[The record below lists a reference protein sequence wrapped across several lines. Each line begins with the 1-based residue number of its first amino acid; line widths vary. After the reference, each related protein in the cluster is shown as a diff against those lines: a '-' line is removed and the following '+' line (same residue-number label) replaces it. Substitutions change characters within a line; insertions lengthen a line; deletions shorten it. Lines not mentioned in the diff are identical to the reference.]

1 VKPRT
6 SIIVAA
12 VAAVTA
18 SIVLGVGTGQ
28 PPVAGSEHP
37 QPALH
42 EDTIL
47 QASRWA
53 VAGQSLAASTPL
65 PGPWCGDFRAS
76 DNLTNEVAQGGP
88 KFHMVIAVPADVA
101 ANPNHQLTGQRALA
115 DDAFE
120 TIKTLE
126 AYYSQRLGVGNI
138 GESAKG
144 WTLRFDYGT
153 NCAAQFP
160 DISFYTLP
168 RTRAQYGND
177 PFLAIEADL
186 DASNLYERS
195 NKRYVVHYVGQ
206 HPTACGQSRIYASTD
221 ATGGAKYSIAYN
233 YDQEYVQID
242 GVPFDGG
249 GTEASFSP
257 CGWEVD
263 AHEMGHSLG
272 AATGG
277 PSNLDGAHTWDC
289 QNDVM
294 SYGGATCGDGV
305 LYFDWH
311 ENNYFGHTGTW
322 NDTDQSAY
330 WCKPTC

>member
-1 VKPRT
+1 MRPRT
-6 SIIVAA
+6 PSVVAV
-12 VAAVTA
+12 VATVIS
-18 SIVLGVGTGQ
+18 SIVLGLGSGA
-28 PPVAGSEHP
+28 PPVGGTEHH
-37 QPALH
+37 QPAPH
-42 EDTIL
+42 PDTL
-47 QASRWA
+47 ADGARWKA
-53 VAGQSLAASTPL
+53 FGQSLAASTPL
-65 PGPWCGDFRAS
+65 PGPWCGDFRAA
-76 DNLTNEVAQGGP
+76 DNLANEVAQGGP

-101 ANPNHQLTGQRALA
+101 ATANYQLTGQRALA
-115 DDAFE
+115 DDALQ

-126 AYYSQRLGVGNI
+126 AYYAQRLGVGNV

-168 RTRAQYGND
+168 KTRAQYGTD
-177 PFLAIEADL
+177 AYAAIAADL

-195 NKRYVVHYVGQ
+195 NKRYVVHYVG
-206 HPTACGQSRIYASTD
+206 PSIYCGQSYIYAPTD

-233 YDQEYVQID
+233 YDTEYVQID
-242 GVPFDGG
+242 NVAFDGG
-249 GTEASFSP
+249 GTEAAFSP

-277 PSNLDGAHTWDC
+277 PLNNDGAHTWDC
-289 QNDVM
+289 ANDVM
-294 SYGGATCGDGV
+294 SYGGPTCGDEV

-311 ENNYFGHTGTW
+311 EDNYFGHSGAW
-322 NDTDQSAY
+322 NDTDQSSY